1 MAKEKA
7 QNRAQE
13 AALDMF
19 NTMARFGIWRCHL
32 VMGDPLTGEFEELT
46 VTGMQEA
53 GLLSELD
60 GITVT
65 LAKKPPSKEMVIEST
80 PEGTTEREEDAGDA
94 EQL

>member
-1 MAKEKA
+1 MTKEKA

-32 VMGDPLTGEFEELT
+32 VIGDKLTGEFEGLT

-53 GLLSELD
+53 GLLSDLD

-80 PEGTTEREEDAGDA
+80 PEDTTEKEEEAGNA
-94 EQL
+94 QQL